1 MHLHQHQNI
10 HHQFAPSSASPAG
23 GSTIASSP
31 CMPVNHT
38 STQRRPSSPT
48 PRSSWQTEAIYFL
61 LACSLS
67 LGLPSSDFL
76 SFSLPFPC
84 LVRFSYF
91 SFSFPVLLPCCF
103 FLSSS
108 LLPSTHRKRPREGRK
123 REESTRGDY
132 CVRDGG
138 REGGRKEGMEEG
150 RKRARSSVLNT
161 KGSVGGI
168 H

>member
-67 LGLPSSDFL
+67 LGLPLISFLFPSLSLVWFGFLTSLSLSL
-76 SFSLPFPC
+76 SFSL
-84 LVRFSYF
+84 V
-91 SFSFPVLLPCCF
+91 V
-103 FLSSS
+103 SSS
-108 LLPSTHRKRPREGRK
+108 LPPFCHPRTGRGQGREGRGK
-123 REESTRGDY
+123 KVLEEITVSGMEE
-132 CVRDGG
+132 GK
-138 REGGRKEGMEEG
+138 EGGRKGW
-150 RKRARSSVLNT
+150 KRGERELDQVFSIQ
-161 KGSVGGI
+161 KGA
-168 H
+168 